1 MTRFHLHKEFPM
13 LFIPLIFAGMASAAS
28 PDPRLLS
35 LVPPGAQIV
44 AGISAPAQQG
54 QPDNFVLITHNNT
67 VDLKDF
73 FALTGADG
81 TRIIHQIVF
90 VAIAVNQGPL
100 SEHSLLVSGHFDQ
113 PRLFRSATDGGA
125 AVTSYR
131 RIPVLEIQPFPR
143 ERNTFNDVRWLA
155 LLDAN
160 VLVFGSIV
168 SVRLELDRY
177 LARSQTD
184 ASLLRQLAHLRSKDE
199 TWSVLSAPLRNA
211 EIYRALAALNPELAE
226 LARSGDTF
234 EFGLHYGRGVEFEY
248 DATVASTEASRPGLD
263 SHSQAPVEPASG
275 ASLIPVLN
283 TAVDAHTLHNIIE
296 VSMSR
301 YKAWLAEISGA
312 RFPVD

>member
-1 MTRFHLHKEFPM
+1 MTLFNLHKEFPM
-13 LFIPLIFAGMASAAS
+13 LLTPLIFAGVASAAS

-90 VAIAVNQGPL
+90 VAIGVNQGPL

-131 RIPVLEIQPFPR
+131 RIPVLEIQPFTR
-143 ERNTFNDVRWLA
+143 ERDTFKDVRWLA
-155 LLDAN
+155 LPDSN
-160 VLVFGSIV
+160 VLLFGSIV

-199 TWSVLSAPLRNA
+199 TWCVLSAPLRNG
-211 EIYRALAALNPELAE
+211 EIARALAAVNPALAE
-226 LARSGDTF
+226 LARSGDAF

-248 DATVASTEASRPGLD
+248 DATVASTEASRPGMD
-263 SHSQAPVEPASG
+263 SHRQAPVEPASS
-275 ASLIPVLN
+275 ASLMPVLN
-283 TAVDAHTLHNIIE
+283 TAVGAHSLHNIIE

-301 YKAWLAEISGA
+301 YKAWLAEISSA